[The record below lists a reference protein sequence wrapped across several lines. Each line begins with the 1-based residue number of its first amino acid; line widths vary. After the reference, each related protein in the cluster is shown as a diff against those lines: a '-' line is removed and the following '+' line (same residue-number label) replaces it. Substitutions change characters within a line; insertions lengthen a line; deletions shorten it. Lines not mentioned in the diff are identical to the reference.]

1 MISVLEHYQ
10 YPRNLSE
17 TSNTY
22 TYKKSIRLVQL
33 LPHSTDGTNNQKTPE
48 SQRSKPS
55 SLRLIN
61 IERKSCV
68 ATMKTED
75 VTSCGK
81 YFR

>member
-10 YPRNLSE
+10 CPRNLSE
-17 TSNTY
+17 SFNTY
-22 TYKKSIRLVQL
+22 TYNKSIRLVQL
-33 LPHSTDGTNNQKTPE
+33 LSHSTDETNNQKTPE
-48 SQRSKPS
+48 SQRSEPS
-55 SLRLIN
+55 SLWLIN

-81 YFR
+81 YFQ